1 MSEKRDP
8 IRQPQLWEAVADRLR
23 DEILKGEIAPGARLN
38 EVELAERFGTSRGPI
53 REATR
58 ELAREGLV
66 VELPRRGSVVST
78 LTVRDL
84 VEVYAVREALEASAS
99 KAAVERASVE
109 QLDALGTHLDR
120 MEQAMADGDWLAGAE
135 NDLAFH
141 RALVGLA
148 GNGRMSATYEQML
161 TQTLLLLRTT
171 GSASARLRTEM
182 PAAIHRDLLA
192 ALVQRD
198 ASAANAALDAHYRH
212 AEERLFGG
220 LD

>member
-23 DEILKGEIAPGARLN
+23 DEILKGEIAPGRASTRWSSPSASAR
-38 EVELAERFGTSRGPI
+38 AAGRSARRRASWRAKGSSSSCRG
-53 REATR
+53 A
-58 ELAREGLV
+58 
-66 VELPRRGSVVST
+66 GSVVST

-84 VEVYAVREALEASAS
+84 VEVYAVREALEAGAS
-99 KAAVERASVE
+99 KVAVERASVA
-109 QLDALGTHLDR
+109 QLDALGAHLDR

-141 RALVGLA
+141 RSLVGLA

-161 TQTLLLLRTT
+161 TQTLLLLRTA

-182 PAAIHRDLLA
+182 PAEIHRDLLA
-192 ALVQRD
+192 ALR
-198 ASAANAALDAHYRH
+198 AA
-212 AEERLFGG
+212 
-220 LD
+220 